1 MLLCFT
7 TLPQSLTAYPSA
19 RLDHLLGG
27 YNRKEHSV
35 VPASCATRKRF
46 RRPLSS
52 LQVL

>member
-1 MLLCFT
+1 MHLSLWSVSKN
-7 TLPQSLTAYPSA
+7 PQSRTENY
-19 RLDHLLGG
+19 
-27 YNRKEHSV
+27 RKEHSV